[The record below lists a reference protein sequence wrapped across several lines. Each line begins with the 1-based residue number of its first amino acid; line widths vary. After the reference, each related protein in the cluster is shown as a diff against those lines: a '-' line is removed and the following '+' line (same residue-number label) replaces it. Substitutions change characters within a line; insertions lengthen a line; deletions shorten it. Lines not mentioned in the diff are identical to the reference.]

1 MDNKLRFRNHI
12 SVLLEDIGK
21 AGWAILVA
29 LFMGVG
35 EVFTEEEVVEDATT
49 LVETTEDALITAA
62 IFGGIAILVI
72 GSIIL
77 RILIW
82 SKTWI
87 TIEEQAITIE
97 CNTILRQKKNT
108 IGIKNISNINL
119 EQNLIEMLFGT
130 AKLKLDTNSLTTA
143 NATDVRLILKKPFA
157 EEMKQLLLMRMNQ
170 IEKGEFVV
178 EQQGVKEEQE
188 QKEAVLAPYFKATTG
203 DIIKHGFLSSGIVGS
218 VFGLVILAALII
230 SGMAFMAEDIEELL
244 NAGFLALVWVAI
256 LVIGYVWKYI
266 QAFIRYLDFTIR
278 REDDRLIIHYGI
290 IKKVDYSIP
299 VNKIQALKLRQTG
312 IGRILKSGMLEVINV
327 GMNDGDAQEQ
337 CFLLPYY
344 KKEKL
349 HYIVKALLPEFAEC
363 LECKEERQPKSI
375 WFVWIWSIFIY
386 LIVVA
391 VGMCAVIE
399 FVPEMRIFAMIGV
412 VVVSI
417 ILILWKWGTYL
428 TKGSHFEGTH
438 LMLVTGCVGKQIVFV
453 KYDKIQYVTVKQSF
467 LAKRCGIVKGEIHL
481 LASLANQT
489 HSIPYFKKQQVE
501 VLKENIL

>member
-1 MDNKLRFRNHI
+1 MNNKLRFRNHI

-29 LFMGVG
+29 LFMGFG
-35 EVFTEEEVVEDATT
+35 EAFTEEEVVEDATT
-49 LVETTEDALITAA
+49 LVETTEDALIGAV
-62 IFGGIAILVI
+62 ILGGVALLVI

-157 EEMKQLLLMRMNQ
+157 EEMKQLLLVRMDQ

-178 EQQGVKEEQE
+178 AQSGIKEEQE
-188 QKEAVLAPYFKATTG
+188 QKQALLAPYFKATTG
-203 DIIKHGFLSSGIVGS
+203 DIVKHGFLSSGIVGS
-218 VFGLVILAALII
+218 VVGILILASLII
-230 SGMAFMAEDIEELL
+230 SGVLFMAEDMEVLL
-244 NAGFLALVWVAI
+244 DAGLLALVWVAI

-312 IGRILKSGMLEVINV
+312 IGRMLKSGMLEVINV

-349 HYIVKALLPEFAEC
+349 YYIVKALLPEFAEC
-363 LECKEERQPKSI
+363 LECKEECQPKSI
-375 WFVWIWSIFIY
+375 WFVWLWSILIY

-391 VGMCAVIE
+391 VGMSAVME
-399 FVPEMRIFAMIGV
+399 FAPEVSTYVAVGV
-412 VVVSI
+412 AIVSI
-417 ILILWKWGTYL
+417 VLALWKWGTYL
-428 TKGSHFEGTH
+428 TKGSYFDGAH
-438 LMLVTGCVGKQIVFV
+438 LMLVTGCVGKQSIFV
-453 KYDKIQYVTVKQSF
+453 KYNKIQYITVKQNF

-489 HSIPYFKKQQVE
+489 HIIPYFDEKKLERVRE
-501 VLKENIL
+501 KL